1 MTPILRQQILDSLNE
16 IRSKLE
22 NGQLLLNNGKYAL
35 QADAL
40 SELIWDCEIEERT
53 YNWMK
58 ENCIASIKEDP
69 FENNMT
75 WIYNRYNNDNTDTL
89 VSGMLTDQTYFSGIS
104 FQQLSRHNLYINP
117 STNVMKNIFVL
128 SDKAQRIGCAIQHCN
143 LGASSGIQYISN
155 NIYCQLFL
163 TEDIEFGNE
172 IYKISSSA
180 NYIPPTQDVICE
192 SSVMTVEE
200 REVILEKI
208 NNARKQISQG
218 TYQLQNGNIAIQ
230 SAQPLSPMLW
240 NCEDEAALTTE
251 KSMSF
256 QCTDIN
262 NATEFEKIIPE
273 GSPPTEHSQNELLLW
288 WTQFGTEFFIANP
301 NFNFLSQS
309 TIYSTEYPAAFALSQ
324 NAESITCFRKQ
335 CWSATTFSITF
346 RQICRA
352 KPIIQINDNLY

>member
-1 MTPILRQQILDSLNE
+1 MTPILRQQILDYLNE
-16 IRSKLE
+16 IRGKLE

-35 QADAL
+35 PADSL

-53 YNWMK
+53 YNWME
-58 ENCIASIKEDP
+58 ENCIATIKEDP
-69 FENNMT
+69 FQNNMT
-75 WIYNRYNNDNTDTL
+75 WIYNRYNNDNADTL
-89 VSGMLTDQTYFSGIS
+89 VSGMLTSQTYFSGVS
-104 FQQLSRHNLYINP
+104 FQELSRHNLYINP
-117 STNVMKNIFVL
+117 SSNLMKNIFVL
-128 SDKAQRIGCAIQHCN
+128 SDKAQRIGCAIQNCN

-172 IYKISSSA
+172 IYKISPSA
-180 NYIPPTQDVICE
+180 NYIRPTQDVICE

-218 TYQLQNGNIAIQ
+218 TYQLQNGNTAIQ
-230 SAQPLSPMLW
+230 SAQPLSPLLW
-240 NCEDEAALTTE
+240 SCEDEAALTTE
-251 KSMSF
+251 KSMYF

-262 NATEFEKIIPE
+262 TATEFEKIIPE
-273 GSPPTEHSQNELLLW
+273 GSPPAEHSQNELLLW

-309 TIYSTEYPAAFALSQ
+309 TMYSTEYPAAFAFSK
-324 NAESITCFRKQ
+324 NAESIACFRKQ
-335 CWSATTFSITF
+335 CWDASTFLITF